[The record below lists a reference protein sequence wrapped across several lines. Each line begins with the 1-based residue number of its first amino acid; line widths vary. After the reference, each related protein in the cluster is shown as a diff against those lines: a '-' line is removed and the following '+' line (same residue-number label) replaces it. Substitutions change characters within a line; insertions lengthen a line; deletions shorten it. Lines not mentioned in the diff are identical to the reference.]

1 MPASPEAL
9 AARLQALED
18 REAIRDLI
26 ARYGPAAD
34 SGDADG
40 VAALFDEAGVY
51 AVGGMGE
58 SRGRQAIAALIH
70 GPVHQQLM
78 ADGCAHL
85 LGPVAIDLAGDTA
98 TARDLSLVFRWN
110 GSNWDA
116 VRTSANRWQL
126 ARGKAGWAVTRR
138 DNELVDGGGGGG
150 ALVVGW

>member
-1 MPASPEAL
+1 MPAADPL

-34 SGDADG
+34 SGDAEG
-40 VAALFDEAGVY
+40 AAALFAPDGVY

-58 SRGRQAIAALIH
+58 SHGRPAIAALLR

-98 TARDLSLVFRWN
+98 TARGLSLVFRWN
-110 GSNWDA
+110 GSHWDT
-116 VRTSANRWQL
+116 VRASANRWHL
-126 ARGKAGWAVTRR
+126 TRGAAGWAVTRR
-138 DNELVDGGGGGG
+138 DNALLDGDAAAR
-150 ALVVGW
+150 ALLAAN

>member
-1 MPASPEAL
+1 MPAADPL
-9 AARLQALED
+9 AVRLQALED

-58 SRGRQAIAALIH
+58 SCGRPAIAALIH

-98 TARDLSLVFRWN
+98 TARGLSLVFRWN
-110 GSNWDA
+110 GSHWDT
-116 VRTSANRWQL
+116 VRASANRWHL
-126 ARGKAGWAVTRR
+126 ARSDTGWAVTRR
-138 DNELVDGGGGGG
+138 DNALLVGSAAARALLG
-150 ALVVGW
+150 AG

>member
-1 MPASPEAL
+1 MPAADAL

-34 SGDADG
+34 SGDAEG
-40 VAALFDEAGVY
+40 AAALFAPEGVY

-58 SRGRQAIAALIH
+58 SRGRPAIAALLR

-98 TARDLSLVFRWN
+98 TARGLSLVFRWN
-110 GSNWDA
+110 GSHWDT
-116 VRTSANRWQL
+116 VRASANRWL
-126 ARGKAGWAVTRR
+126 LTRGDAGWTVTRR
-138 DNELVDGGGGGG
+138 DNALLDGDAAAR
-150 ALVVGW
+150 ALLAG

>member
-1 MPASPEAL
+1 MPAADAL

-34 SGDADG
+34 SGDSDG

-58 SRGRQAIAALIH
+58 SCGRPAIAALLD
-70 GPVHQQLM
+70 GPVHRQLM

-98 TARDLSLVFRWN
+98 TARGLSLVFRWN
-110 GSNWDA
+110 GSHWDA
-116 VRTSANRWQL
+116 VRTSANRWHL
-126 ARGKAGWAVTRR
+126 ARSDTGWTVTRR
-138 DNELVDGGGGGG
+138 DNALLDGNEVARALLG
-150 ALVVGW
+150 AG

>member
-1 MPASPEAL
+1 MPAADTL

-34 SGDADG
+34 SGDSEG
-40 VAALFDEAGVY
+40 VAALFDTAGVY

-58 SRGRQAIAALIH
+58 SRGRPAIAALLD
-70 GPVHQQLM
+70 GPVHRQLL

-98 TARDLSLVFRWN
+98 TARGLSLVFRWN

-116 VRTSANRWQL
+116 VRVSANRWQL
-126 ARGKAGWAVTRR
+126 ARGDAGWAVTRR
-138 DNELVDGGGGGG
+138 DNALLDGDATARGLLAAG
-150 ALVVGW
+150 

>member
-1 MPASPEAL
+1 MPAADTL

-34 SGDADG
+34 NGDAEG
-40 VAALFDEAGVY
+40 AAALFAPDGVY

-58 SRGRQAIAALIH
+58 SRGRPAIAALLR
-70 GPVHQQLM
+70 GPTHQQLM

-98 TARDLSLVFRWN
+98 TARGLSLVFRWN
-110 GSNWDA
+110 GSHWET
-116 VRTSANRWQL
+116 VRASANRWHL
-126 ARGKAGWAVTRR
+126 ARGATGWAVIRR
-138 DNELVDGGGGGG
+138 DNALLDGDG
-150 ALVVGW
+150 AARALLAAQ